1 MPFFDGA
8 TGAVHYRTW
17 TVPGARFGLVFLHG
31 LGQNSGHY
39 HRFARLLNDRG
50 VDVWAVDHV
59 GHGLTEGEL
68 TDAAQISGLAANAL
82 QLLSIAESEH
92 PELSFALMGHSL
104 GAATAIAA
112 LGAHPTAVRCAIL
125 CGTPKS
131 VTGSASDLAD
141 NVIPLLAVH
150 GVDDRMAPIDAVR
163 TWIAGVPDAYL
174 HEFPDGGHDLLH
186 EKIHRDVT
194 VVAADFLDEHM
205 PA

>member
-17 TVPGARFGLVFLHG
+17 TVADARFGLVFLHG
-31 LGQNSGHY
+31 LGQNSAHY
-39 HRFARLLNDRG
+39 HRFARLLNERG

-68 TDAAQISGLAANAL
+68 TDAAQIPGLAQNAL
-82 QLLSIAESEH
+82 QLIDIAEAEH

-112 LGAHPTAVRCAIL
+112 LGAHPEAVRCAIL

-131 VTGSASDLAD
+131 VTGSADDLSD

-150 GVDDRMAPIDAVR
+150 GVDDRLAPVDAVR
-163 TWIAGVPDAYL
+163 EWIERVPQASL
-174 HEFPDGGHDLLH
+174 REFEDGGHDLLH
-186 EKIHRDVT
+186 EKIHQAVTT
-194 VVAADFLDEHM
+194 VVAEFLDDHM
-205 PA
+205 H

>member
-17 TVPGARFGLVFLHG
+17 TVADARFGLVFLHG
-31 LGQNSGHY
+31 LGQNSAHY
-39 HRFARLLNDRG
+39 HRFARLLNERG

-68 TDAAQISGLAANAL
+68 TDAAQIPGLAQNAL
-82 QLLSIAESEH
+82 QLIDIAEAEH

-112 LGAHPTAVRCAIL
+112 LGAHPEAVRCAIL

-131 VTGSASDLAD
+131 VTGSVDDLSD

-150 GVDDRMAPIDAVR
+150 GVDDRLAPVDAVR
-163 TWIAGVPDAYL
+163 EWIGRVPQASL
-174 HEFPDGGHDLLH
+174 REFEDGGHDLLH
-186 EKIHRDVT
+186 EKIHQAVTT
-194 VVAADFLDEHM
+194 VVAEFLDDHM
-205 PA
+205 H

>member
-17 TVPGARFGLVFLHG
+17 TVADARFGLVFLHG
-31 LGQNSGHY
+31 LGQNSAHY
-39 HRFARLLNDRG
+39 HRFARLLNERG

-68 TDAAQISGLAANAL
+68 TDAAQIPGLAQNAL
-82 QLLSIAESEH
+82 QLIDIAEAEH

-112 LGAHPTAVRCAIL
+112 LGAHPEAVRCAIV

-131 VTGSASDLAD
+131 VTGSADDLSD

-150 GVDDRMAPIDAVR
+150 GVDDRLAPVDAVR
-163 TWIAGVPDAYL
+163 EWIGRVPQASL
-174 HEFPDGGHDLLH
+174 REFEDGGHDLLH
-186 EKIHRDVT
+186 EKIHQAVTT
-194 VVAADFLDEHM
+194 VVAEFLDDHM
-205 PA
+205 H

>member
-17 TVPGARFGLVFLHG
+17 TVPEARFGLVFLHG
-31 LGQNSGHY
+31 LGQNSAHY
-39 HRFARLLNDRG
+39 HRFARLLNERS

-68 TDAAQISGLAANAL
+68 TDAAQIAGLAQNAL
-82 QLLSIAESEH
+82 QLLDIAEAEH

-112 LGAHPTAVRCAIL
+112 LGAHPEAVRCAVL

-131 VTGSASDLAD
+131 VTGSANDLAD

-150 GVDDRMAPIDAVR
+150 GVDDRLAPIDAVR
-163 TWIAGVPDAYL
+163 EWIVGVPDASL
-174 HEFPDGGHDLLH
+174 REFEDGGHDLLH
-186 EKIHRDVT
+186 EKIHHQVT
-194 VVAADFLDEHM
+194 SVVAEFLDDHM
-205 PA
+205 S

>member
-17 TVPGARFGLVFLHG
+17 TVADARFGLVFLHG
-31 LGQNSGHY
+31 LGQNSAHY
-39 HRFARLLNDRG
+39 HRFARLLNERG

-68 TDAAQISGLAANAL
+68 TDAAQIPGLAQNAL
-82 QLLSIAESEH
+82 QLIDIAEAEH

-112 LGAHPTAVRCAIL
+112 LGAHPEAVRCAIL

-131 VTGSASDLAD
+131 VTGSADDLSD

-150 GVDDRMAPIDAVR
+150 GVDDRLAPVDAVR
-163 TWIAGVPDAYL
+163 EWIGSVPHASL
-174 HEFPDGGHDLLH
+174 REFEDGGHDLLH
-186 EKIHRDVT
+186 EKIHQAVTT
-194 VVAADFLDEHM
+194 VVAEFLDDHM
-205 PA
+205 H

>member
-17 TVPGARFGLVFLHG
+17 TVADARFGLVFLHG
-31 LGQNSGHY
+31 LGQNSAHY
-39 HRFARLLNDRG
+39 HRFARLLNERG

-68 TDAAQISGLAANAL
+68 TDAAQIPGLAQNAL
-82 QLLSIAESEH
+82 QLIDIAEAEH

-112 LGAHPTAVRCAIL
+112 LGAHPEAVRCAIL

-131 VTGSASDLAD
+131 VTGSADDLSD

-150 GVDDRMAPIDAVR
+150 GVDDRLAPVDAVR
-163 TWIAGVPDAYL
+163 EWIGRVPQASL
-174 HEFPDGGHDLLH
+174 REFEDGGHDLLH
-186 EKIHRDVT
+186 EKIHQAVTT
-194 VVAADFLDEHM
+194 VVAEFLDDHM
-205 PA
+205 Q

>member
-17 TVPGARFGLVFLHG
+17 TVADARFGLVFLHG
-31 LGQNSGHY
+31 LGQNSAHY
-39 HRFARLLNDRG
+39 HRFARLLNERG

-68 TDAAQISGLAANAL
+68 TDAAQIPGLAQNAL
-82 QLLSIAESEH
+82 QLIDIAESEH

-112 LGAHPTAVRCAIL
+112 LGAHPEAVRCAIL

-131 VTGSASDLAD
+131 VTGSADDLSD

-150 GVDDRMAPIDAVR
+150 GVDDRLAPVDAVR
-163 TWIAGVPDAYL
+163 EWIGRVPQASL
-174 HEFPDGGHDLLH
+174 REFEDGGHDLLH
-186 EKIHRDVT
+186 EKIHQAVTT
-194 VVAADFLDEHM
+194 VVAEFLDDHM
-205 PA
+205 H

>member
-17 TVPGARFGLVFLHG
+17 TVADARFGLVFLHG
-31 LGQNSGHY
+31 LGQNSAHY
-39 HRFARLLNDRG
+39 HRFARLLNERG

-68 TDAAQISGLAANAL
+68 TDAAQIPGLAQNAL
-82 QLLSIAESEH
+82 QLIDIAEAEH

-112 LGAHPTAVRCAIL
+112 LGAHPEAVRCAIL

-131 VTGSASDLAD
+131 VTGSADDLSD

-150 GVDDRMAPIDAVR
+150 GVDDRLAPVDAVR
-163 TWIAGVPDAYL
+163 EWIERVPQASL
-174 HEFPDGGHDLLH
+174 REFEDGGHDLLH
-186 EKIHRDVT
+186 EKIHQAVTT
-194 VVAADFLDEHM
+194 VVAEFLDDHM
-205 PA
+205 Q

>member
-17 TVPGARFGLVFLHG
+17 TVADARFGLVFLHG
-31 LGQNSGHY
+31 LGQNSAHY
-39 HRFARLLNDRG
+39 HRFARLLNERG

-68 TDAAQISGLAANAL
+68 TDAAQIPGLAQNAL
-82 QLLSIAESEH
+82 QLIDIAEAEH

-112 LGAHPTAVRCAIL
+112 LGAHPEAVRCAIL

-131 VTGSASDLAD
+131 VTGSADDLSD

-150 GVDDRMAPIDAVR
+150 GVDDRLAPVDAVR
-163 TWIAGVPDAYL
+163 EWIGRVPQASL
-174 HEFPDGGHDLLH
+174 REFEDGGHDLLH
-186 EKIHRDVT
+186 EKIHQAVTT
-194 VVAADFLDEHM
+194 VVAEFLDDHM
-205 PA
+205 H

>member
-17 TVPGARFGLVFLHG
+17 TVADARFGLVFLHG
-31 LGQNSGHY
+31 LGQNSAHY
-39 HRFARLLNDRG
+39 HRFARLLNERG

-68 TDAAQISGLAANAL
+68 TDAAQIPGLAQNAL
-82 QLLSIAESEH
+82 QLIDIAEAEH

-112 LGAHPTAVRCAIL
+112 LGAHPEAVRFAIL

-131 VTGSASDLAD
+131 VTGSADDLSD

-150 GVDDRMAPIDAVR
+150 GVDDRLAPVDAVR
-163 TWIAGVPDAYL
+163 EWIGRVPQASL
-174 HEFPDGGHDLLH
+174 REFEDGGHDLLH
-186 EKIHRDVT
+186 EKIHQAVTT
-194 VVAADFLDEHM
+194 VVAEFLDDHM
-205 PA
+205 H

>member
-17 TVPGARFGLVFLHG
+17 TVADARFGLVFLHG
-31 LGQNSGHY
+31 LGQNSAHY
-39 HRFARLLNDRG
+39 HRFARLLNERG

-68 TDAAQISGLAANAL
+68 TDAAQIPGLAQNAL
-82 QLLSIAESEH
+82 QLIDIAEAEH

-112 LGAHPTAVRCAIL
+112 LGAHPEAVRCAIV

-131 VTGSASDLAD
+131 VTGSADDLSD

-150 GVDDRMAPIDAVR
+150 GVDDRLAPVDAVR
-163 TWIAGVPDAYL
+163 EWIERVPQASL
-174 HEFPDGGHDLLH
+174 REFEDGGHDLLH
-186 EKIHRDVT
+186 EKIHQAVTT
-194 VVAADFLDEHM
+194 VVAEFLDDHM
-205 PA
+205 H

>member
-17 TVPGARFGLVFLHG
+17 TVADARFGLVFLHG
-31 LGQNSGHY
+31 LGQNSAHY
-39 HRFARLLNDRG
+39 HRFARLLNERG

-68 TDAAQISGLAANAL
+68 TDAAQIPGLAQNAL
-82 QLLSIAESEH
+82 QLIDIAEAEH

-112 LGAHPTAVRCAIL
+112 LGAHPEAVRCAIL

-131 VTGSASDLAD
+131 VTGSADDLSD

-150 GVDDRMAPIDAVR
+150 GVDDRLAPVDAVR
-163 TWIAGVPDAYL
+163 EWIGSVSHASL
-174 HEFPDGGHDLLH
+174 REFEDGGHDLLH
-186 EKIHRDVT
+186 EKIHQAVTT
-194 VVAADFLDEHM
+194 VVAEFLDDHM
-205 PA
+205 H

>member
-17 TVPGARFGLVFLHG
+17 TVADARFGLVFLHG
-31 LGQNSGHY
+31 LGQNSAHY
-39 HRFARLLNDRG
+39 HRFARLLNERG

-68 TDAAQISGLAANAL
+68 TDAAQIPGLAQNAL
-82 QLLSIAESEH
+82 QLIDIAEAEH

-112 LGAHPTAVRCAIL
+112 LGAHPEAVRCAIL

-131 VTGSASDLAD
+131 VTGSADDLSD

-150 GVDDRMAPIDAVR
+150 GVDDRLAPVDAVR
-163 TWIAGVPDAYL
+163 EWIGRLPQASL
-174 HEFPDGGHDLLH
+174 REFEDGGHDLLH
-186 EKIHRDVT
+186 EKIHQAVTT
-194 VVAADFLDEHM
+194 VVAEFLDDHM
-205 PA
+205 H